1 MNALSARLG
10 RPWKTGRPTS
20 LEIIDAAVV
29 PAALAVAT
37 FVAATPWLRVF
48 AVSGAVELL
57 LIAGVASVAI
67 ASLAIRIWRQ
77 PPVVSYAASVVG
89 LIVLLFAAGG
99 LHPDALWHG
108 LANGPNRA
116 VTEIL
121 PVSGDRALLA
131 APLLLTWLCGTA
143 TAELVLR
150 ARRSSGMAAVGLG
163 LPLACFVIAY
173 AVSASRPVGD
183 EIGAPVLLV
192 TLVAVALLRHV
203 MTAAGTRQA
212 IVGRSI
218 EADARP
224 PTWRPGVAAGGLA
237 LAVAV
242 GLAVAVPTLPAMS
255 RKPASLNRATPLV
268 TAAVVDPV
276 DALAALRDGDP
287 LAPAKVVMQVDTNQP
302 STGYLGMAVLDDY
315 DGAVWSFDATFRP
328 TGGRVPAPAGA
339 SAGVTGSAT
348 VRQQVR
354 LDGRLP
360 VPFLPAL
367 DRPIEVTGAPVVA
380 DASTG
385 MLLPGQP
392 ITGATSYTVVS
403 HAPAST
409 LAGIPPADGIGG
421 AAAPSLPATGTV
433 SAADL
438 LLPPNTS
445 TAMATALRFLAN
457 LTGQRP
463 APTLAFLQGVL
474 TSLHADERRV
484 DPALASVPT
493 PTAPP
498 TITAKVGKKGK
509 VQRPTPTTLPPP
521 VGAMTTGGTSLSEVI
536 NAVTVNR
543 SATPEQFA
551 TLYAMVAR
559 YLGVPA
565 RVVTGFRM
573 AAGSN
578 SGPVAAGVH
587 QISNRQAWTWVEIP
601 VAGLGWVVADPTP
614 DALTAESV
622 PPPEAVQTSAT
633 TLPPPEANAVPLGEI
648 NGGHAHAKPVFIPS
662 PKSHHA
668 AWWKTAVPVG
678 AGLLLIAALAG
689 PGLAGV
695 RRLLRRRARHQS
707 EPSQL
712 AVGAWLELLD
722 GLHQA
727 GMSARPGD
735 TSAEVA
741 TEAGRHFGPD
751 ITAPVREVGALANR
765 AVCSISEPPDQAA
778 AARAWES
785 QESVRR
791 AVHRGL
797 DRRQRARA
805 LLSVGSAPRRPS
817 VSPEPRDRS
826 RRRTQNRPG

>member
-287 LAPAKVVMQVDTNQP
+287 LAPAKVVMQVHTNQP
-302 STGYLGMAVLDDY
+302 
-315 DGAVWSFDATFRP
+315 
-328 TGGRVPAPAGA
+328 
-339 SAGVTGSAT
+339 
-348 VRQQVR
+348 
-354 LDGRLP
+354 
-360 VPFLPAL
+360 
-367 DRPIEVTGAPVVA
+367 
-380 DASTG
+380 
-385 MLLPGQP
+385 
-392 ITGATSYTVVS
+392 
-403 HAPAST
+403 
-409 LAGIPPADGIGG
+409 
-421 AAAPSLPATGTV
+421 
-433 SAADL
+433 
-438 LLPPNTS
+438 
-445 TAMATALRFLAN
+445 
-457 LTGQRP
+457 
-463 APTLAFLQGVL
+463 
-474 TSLHADERRV
+474 
-484 DPALASVPT
+484 
-493 PTAPP
+493 
-498 TITAKVGKKGK
+498 
-509 VQRPTPTTLPPP
+509 
-521 VGAMTTGGTSLSEVI
+521 
-536 NAVTVNR
+536 
-543 SATPEQFA
+543 
-551 TLYAMVAR
+551 
-559 YLGVPA
+559 
-565 RVVTGFRM
+565 
-573 AAGSN
+573 
-578 SGPVAAGVH
+578 
-587 QISNRQAWTWVEIP
+587 
-601 VAGLGWVVADPTP
+601 
-614 DALTAESV
+614 
-622 PPPEAVQTSAT
+622 
-633 TLPPPEANAVPLGEI
+633 
-648 NGGHAHAKPVFIPS
+648 
-662 PKSHHA
+662 
-668 AWWKTAVPVG
+668 
-678 AGLLLIAALAG
+678 
-689 PGLAGV
+689 
-695 RRLLRRRARHQS
+695 
-707 EPSQL
+707 
-712 AVGAWLELLD
+712 
-722 GLHQA
+722 
-727 GMSARPGD
+727 
-735 TSAEVA
+735 
-741 TEAGRHFGPD
+741 
-751 ITAPVREVGALANR
+751 
-765 AVCSISEPPDQAA
+765 
-778 AARAWES
+778 
-785 QESVRR
+785 
-791 AVHRGL
+791 
-797 DRRQRARA
+797 
-805 LLSVGSAPRRPS
+805 
-817 VSPEPRDRS
+817 
-826 RRRTQNRPG
+826 